1 MALRLASSVGA
12 SARRSTSRSSLRS
25 ATDQRCS
32 SEKNGAASLAIF
44 ASRANRYTVC
54 ARLAIVTGML
64 VGSVFPVHAFDLSP
78 KGTRHDR
85 DAVKAWAPSW
95 LDGILSS
102 LAEKGLPR
110 FKQSV
115 HEEITHRAYE
125 CNYEGVGICS
135 NPDAEYATP
144 YVIAGVRWNDD
155 PPFQLRSDQAKGTS
169 CKTTYADGR
178 PMTIRF
184 ITQPRCWGELFLAA
198 EKQIKANPERA
209 FNAANQSTLPL
220 RSHFGDLQFIHSMAS
235 ANGED
240 PTETRKKILG
250 WAEFTWGVINGDYT
264 LGTWLKDVKL
274 PVIEQFFGT
283 SGWRVQ
289 ELFTL
294 GDPSLRAH
302 LGDVAFGSL
311 LHMVEDSF
319 AAGHVNRLEPVH
331 GEKCANSQHRAPG
344 PIQEFHSYTH
354 QDSDKHAE
362 ADSRNAFV
370 NNRLTPDVVDVGR
383 TLVALRKANVAW
395 SEVGPYLECVYQL
408 APTVGNATAG
418 NF

>member
-1 MALRLASSVGA
+1 MM
-12 SARRSTSRSSLRS
+12 
-25 ATDQRCS
+25 
-32 SEKNGAASLAIF
+32 
-44 ASRANRYTVC
+44 
-54 ARLAIVTGML
+54 VTGL
-64 VGSVFPVHAFDLSP
+64 AAGSAQTAQAFDLSP
-78 KGTRHDR
+78 KGTRYDR

-115 HEEITHRAYE
+115 HEEITHRAHD
-125 CNYEGVGICS
+125 CNYEGLGICS

-155 PPFQLRSDQAKGTS
+155 PPFQIKSDQARGTS

-198 EKQIKANPERA
+198 EKQIKANPEKT
-209 FNAANQSTLPL
+209 FDSANQSVLPL

-235 ANGED
+235 TNDED
-240 PTETRKKILG
+240 PVETRRKILS
-250 WAEFTWGVINGDYT
+250 WAAFTWGVVRGDYE

-302 LGDVAFGSL
+302 VRDIAFGSL

-319 AAGHVNRLEPVH
+319 AAGHVDRMEPAN
-331 GEKCANSQHRAPG
+331 GDQCAGSQYRAPG

-354 QDSDKHAE
+354 QDSAKHAD
-362 ADSRNAFV
+362 ADSRMAFV
-370 NNRLTPDVVDVGR
+370 NNRLTPDVVDIGR
-383 TLVALRKANVAW
+383 TLVALRKANADW
-395 SEVGPYLECVYQL
+395 SKVGPYLECVYQL
-408 APTVGNATAG
+408 APTVRKATAG

>member
-1 MALRLASSVGA
+1 MTLRFASGFGFSVFGSTTAGLLSSAPGTRPSLGKKDAASSAISA
-12 SARRSTSRSSLRS
+12 SFATRSNVVARQILTIGLLATSVLQ
-25 ATDQRCS
+25 A
-32 SEKNGAASLAIF
+32 
-44 ASRANRYTVC
+44 
-54 ARLAIVTGML
+54 
-64 VGSVFPVHAFDLSP
+64 HAFDLSP
-78 KGTRHDR
+78 KGTRYDR

-125 CNYEGVGICS
+125 CNFEGVGICG

-155 PPFQLRSDQAKGTS
+155 PPFQLKSDQARGTS

-198 EKQIKANPERA
+198 EKQIKANPEKA
-209 FNAANQSTLPL
+209 FNAANQSALPL

-240 PTETRKKILG
+240 PAETRRKILN
-250 WAEFTWGVINGDYT
+250 WAEFTWGVVSGDYE

-319 AAGHVNRLEPVH
+319 AAGHVDRMEPAS
-331 GEKCANSQHRAPG
+331 GEKCGGSQHRAPG

-354 QDSDKHAE
+354 QDSAKHAD
-362 ADSRNAFV
+362 ADSRTAFV

-383 TLVALRKANVAW
+383 TLVALRDAKAGWA
-395 SEVGPYLECVYQL
+395 EVGPYLECVYRL
-408 APTVGNATAG
+408 APTVRNATAG
-418 NF
+418 DF

>member
-1 MALRLASSVGA
+1 MALRLASSVGVLVHGSA
-12 SARRSTSRSSLRS
+12 SKCFLSLGP
-25 ATDQRCS
+25 DQRYRSENNDAVS
-32 SEKNGAASLAIF
+32 SAIAVF
-44 ASRANRYTVC
+44 RANRYNLF
-54 ARLAIVTGML
+54 ARAVVVTGML
-64 VGSVFPVHAFDLSP
+64 LGSTLPVHAFDLSP

-110 FKQSV
+110 FKLSV

-125 CNYEGVGICS
+125 CNFEGIGICS

-198 EKQIKANPERA
+198 EKQVKANPERA
-209 FNAANQSTLPL
+209 FDAASQSALPL

-240 PTETRKKILG
+240 PTETRKKILS

-319 AAGHVNRLEPVH
+319 AAGHVNRLEPVL

-383 TLVALRKANVAW
+383 TLVALRKASAAW